1 MQRSMVR
8 CTETCHAS
16 LLIPILRIMKKI
28 ITEASRRDIS
38 CHSTQM
44 LRKLS
49 VNLCKKIM
57 VSADA
62 LKRSN
67 SGKKYFFAF
76 NPTSEKGET
85 KQQLIGWD
93 KYRAIMLHP

>member
-1 MQRSMVR
+1 
-8 CTETCHAS
+8 
-16 LLIPILRIMKKI
+16 
-28 ITEASRRDIS
+28 
-38 CHSTQM
+38 
-44 LRKLS
+44 
-49 VNLCKKIM
+49 M

-76 NPTSEKGET
+76 NPTREKGET

-93 KYRAIMLHP
+93 KYRANVTSLNRLSAPWPCVLSQIAFVELYGLIWSLE